1 MLRFS
6 VASILITAT
15 FISRG
20 ERQCSVFYAI
30 SMVNDTPSQ
39 IVNGNTPFL
48 GAFFG
53 VFCKNERQC
62 SVFQAV
68 SKPFFTSKVGGLN
81 RLDWVGMLRFRQL
94 TNSNWFRLQ
103 TTCLSV
109 FVKITSFKDYLLM

>member
-81 RLDWVGMLRFRQL
+81 RLDWVGMLRFRQ
-94 TNSNWFRLQ
+94 
-103 TTCLSV
+103 
-109 FVKITSFKDYLLM
+109 